1 MSSLLFL
8 GFSIIAFFLSYAI
21 MFLVV
26 PMTLGAFFS
35 VADGVP
41 IADVSW
47 QTTYDDT
54 EGVIQYLVPLIP
66 TIGIF
71 VAIIKIFM
79 VASVRGQN

>member
-8 GFSIIAFFLSYAI
+8 GFSIIAFILSYGV

-26 PMTLGAFFS
+26 PMTLGAFFT
-35 VADGVP
+35 VADN
-41 IADVSW
+41 IDILDASW
-47 QTTYDDT
+47 AATYDET
-54 EGVIQYLVPLIP
+54 ETTIQYLVPLIP

-71 VAIIKIFM
+71 VLVIKILM